1 MKKMIKDTIDLC
13 ELNGAT
19 LNTWMNTLFNLQDIT
34 GTSAIISAYYDD
46 DIGCIFEI
54 TYERLEN
61 NQEESERF
69 VDEDLKFENFKNF
82 AADNGV
88 TITKG

>member
-34 GTSAIISAYYDD
+34 GTSAIISVYDDD
-46 DIGCIFEI
+46 DIGCIIEI
-54 TYERLEN
+54 SYERLEN
-61 NQEESERF
+61 NQEESERL